1 MYLKQIELENFKSFG
16 KKLTVPLL
24 EGYTAVTGPNGS
36 GKSNIS
42 DSILFVLGP
51 KSSKAIRAG
60 KLSDLI
66 FNGGN
71 NKNPAKYCKVSLV
84 FDNTDRT
91 IPIDEEI
98 VRLTRMIKMS
108 ADGEGYTSYFYVN
121 DRKSSL
127 SEFDMLLSNAR
138 ISADGYNLVQQG
150 DVTRIVTMSNVERRK
165 ILDNISGIAK
175 FDEELNKASAER
187 EEANANI
194 ERISIILN
202 EIMAQMRQL
211 EKEKENALKYM
222 ELEEKLTLS
231 KAKLAKRRKENTLV
245 EIRSL
250 RDQIETF
257 NKQIE
262 DGKLKKSEIFGKIN
276 EIEESIVQIEEELE
290 SKGGEEFKE
299 LQKKIDVL
307 KIQVARME
315 DKVAT
320 SAQTVAELEESIVE
334 IDEEHDEMS
343 QEVSELKS
351 QLEKNKNEYASE
363 EEKLAKSKK
372 ELEETQNKIS
382 ACDEQLA
389 DLDKEINEKEALVRE
404 SDRVLNS
411 MKMEMERLVSRE
423 NRFDSDIAEATERVN
438 SLDFEVKEIDW
449 KIKEI
454 KDGEKTSEK
463 DFRELQ
469 ERLMAKRSAET
480 RLMRESDELEQAVKS
495 LTRELTRIKAEEE
508 AAGDVARGYN
518 RAVRA
523 ILDAR
528 DSLKIRGVHGTIAEL
543 AEVDPAYQ
551 TALNIAAGN
560 RMQAI
565 VVDDDQ
571 TAAECIQYL
580 KNNRSGRA
588 TFLPLTKML
597 DGRPRGKAIMAAKDA
612 VGFAI
617 DLVKFDEQ
625 YRAAFWYVLG
635 DTVVVDTLD
644 QARKLMGGV
653 RLVTAGGELLEAS
666 GAMVGGNVEQSNLKF
681 GSSSKGKKEEIS
693 QQLEKALLASE
704 NLSVELKD
712 LRDEILDLERQL
724 HTITGADK
732 SSSITLETLEKQRRQ
747 LKERYDQGV
756 EQKKEKEIEKQKIS
770 SEISELSVKIESHEV
785 TLNGM
790 KESLEAARAK
800 MEEIAPRELSD
811 RLKLLQAQTSDLAV
825 NMASLKAEIDTLTAT
840 IRMTERRLKDLEEEK
855 LQTLSKIET
864 VKSEGKTAAEEAE
877 KAKVELTAL
886 RMIEESMGNEIN
898 VLRKKRDDLFKQ
910 KVRLGSEKDKISAD
924 IETAEGMIININT
937 RIGQCQDSIRELEEE
952 LQGYNIDLTDEF
964 LPTIESLKEIIRQC
978 ERAMNAMGAVNLRAL
993 EDYSE
998 RKNRY
1003 DELDDE
1009 IKRLGAQRDDL
1020 LKLEMELG
1028 DKKKVALMK
1037 VYEGVNVNFKQAY
1050 SELSQGGD
1058 ADLILEDP
1066 ENPFEGGL
1074 SIKVKPKQGK
1084 VLRLDALSGGEK
1096 SLTALAFIFAIQEYQ
1111 PSPFYLLDEVDMFL
1125 DGINADMV
1133 AKRVQKSSKTAQFV
1147 QISLR
1152 KITLTKADHII
1163 GVTKQGGGISNVI
1176 VRPNISG
1183 IEDFQK
1189 EFGISDEKEEGST

>member
-16 KKLTVPLL
+16 RKLTVPLL

-71 NKNPAKYCKVSLV
+71 NKYPAKYCKVSLV
-84 FDNTDRT
+84 FDNADRT
-91 IPIDEEI
+91 IPIEEDI

-202 EIMAQMRQL
+202 EILTQMKQL
-211 EKEKENALKYM
+211 EKEKENALRYM
-222 ELEEKLTLS
+222 ELEEKLTSS
-231 KAKLAKRRKENTLV
+231 KAKLARRRKENTLV
-245 EIRSL
+245 EIRTLS
-250 RDQIETF
+250 DQIEAF
-257 NKQIE
+257 NKQIS
-262 DGKLKKSEIFGKIN
+262 DNKLKISEIAAKVQ
-276 EIEESIVQIEEELE
+276 EIEEAIAQVEEELQ
-290 SKGGEEFKE
+290 SKGGEEFKI
-299 LQKKIDVL
+299 LQQKIDAL

-315 DKVAT
+315 DKAAT
-320 SAQTVAELEESIVE
+320 SAQMVSEMEESLLE
-334 IDEEHDEMS
+334 IDDERS
-343 QEVSELKS
+343 ETLENIKELKA
-351 QLEKNKNEYASE
+351 QLEINEKEYTKE
-363 EEKLAKSKK
+363 EQNLTKAKA

-389 DLDKEINEKEALVRE
+389 DLDKEITQKESAVRE
-404 SDRVLNS
+404 AEQSHNA

-423 NRFDSDIAEATERVN
+423 KRFETETAEAAEKVE

-454 KDGEKTSEK
+454 KDSEKTSEK
-463 DFRELQ
+463 GFRELQ
-469 ERLMAKRSAET
+469 EKIMAKRSAET
-480 RLMRESDELEQAVKS
+480 RLMREADELEQAVKN

-508 AAGDVARGYN
+508 AAGDMARGYN

-528 DSLKIRGVHGTIAEL
+528 DALKIRGIHGTIAEL
-543 AEVDPAYQ
+543 AEVEPAYQ
-551 TALNIAAGN
+551 TALNIAAGG

-597 DGRPRGKAIMAAKDA
+597 DGRPRGKAIMAAKEA

-617 DLVKFDEQ
+617 DLVRFDEQ

-644 QARKLMGGV
+644 HARKLMGGV

-704 NLSVELKD
+704 NLSQELKE
-712 LRDEILDLERQL
+712 LREEILDLERQL
-724 HTITGADK
+724 HTLTGADK
-732 SSSITLETLEKQRRQ
+732 SSSITLETLEKQRQQ
-747 LKERYDQGV
+747 LKEKLEQGK
-756 EQKKEKEIEKQKIS
+756 EQRQTKETEKLAVGKEIT
-770 SEISELSVKIESHEV
+770 ELAAKIEVQESQ
-785 TLNGM
+785 LNGL
-790 KESLEAARAK
+790 KESLEKARAK

-811 RLKLLQAQTSDLAV
+811 KLKLLQAQTSELAV
-825 NMASLKAEIDTLTAT
+825 SMATLKSEINTLSAQ
-840 IRMTERRLKDLEEEK
+840 IKMTERRLNDLDKEK
-855 LQTLSKIET
+855 LQTIDKIKVTKE
-864 VKSEGKTAAEEAE
+864 EGQAAAEAAE
-877 KAKVELTAL
+877 KSKVELTAL

-910 KVRLGSEKDKISAD
+910 KVRLGSDKDKITAD
-924 IETAEGMIININT
+924 IETAEGMIINVNT
-937 RIGQCQDSIRELEEE
+937 RIAQCQDSIHELEEE
-952 LQGYNIDLTDEF
+952 LQSYNIDVSNEI
-964 LPTIESLKEIIRQC
+964 LPSIESLKEIIRQC
-978 ERAMNAMGAVNLRAL
+978 ERAMASMGAVNLRAL
-993 EDYSE
+993 EDYAE
-998 RKNRY
+998 RKKRH
-1003 DELDDE
+1003 DELDTE
-1009 IKRLGAQRDDL
+1009 IARLSAQRDDL
-1020 LKLEMELG
+1020 LKLESELG
-1028 DKKKVALMK
+1028 GKKKVALLR

-1058 ADLILEDP
+1058 ADLILENP

-1183 IEDFQK
+1183 IEDLQA
-1189 EFGISDEKEEGST
+1189 EFGIADEKEEGST

>member
-543 AEVDPAYQ
+543 A
-551 TALNIAAGN
+551 
-560 RMQAI
+560 
-565 VVDDDQ
+565 
-571 TAAECIQYL
+571 
-580 KNNRSGRA
+580 
-588 TFLPLTKML
+588 
-597 DGRPRGKAIMAAKDA
+597 
-612 VGFAI
+612 
-617 DLVKFDEQ
+617 
-625 YRAAFWYVLG
+625 
-635 DTVVVDTLD
+635 
-644 QARKLMGGV
+644 
-653 RLVTAGGELLEAS
+653 
-666 GAMVGGNVEQSNLKF
+666 
-681 GSSSKGKKEEIS
+681 
-693 QQLEKALLASE
+693 
-704 NLSVELKD
+704 
-712 LRDEILDLERQL
+712 
-724 HTITGADK
+724 
-732 SSSITLETLEKQRRQ
+732 
-747 LKERYDQGV
+747 
-756 EQKKEKEIEKQKIS
+756 
-770 SEISELSVKIESHEV
+770 
-785 TLNGM
+785 
-790 KESLEAARAK
+790 
-800 MEEIAPRELSD
+800 
-811 RLKLLQAQTSDLAV
+811 
-825 NMASLKAEIDTLTAT
+825 
-840 IRMTERRLKDLEEEK
+840 
-855 LQTLSKIET
+855 
-864 VKSEGKTAAEEAE
+864 
-877 KAKVELTAL
+877 
-886 RMIEESMGNEIN
+886 
-898 VLRKKRDDLFKQ
+898 
-910 KVRLGSEKDKISAD
+910 
-924 IETAEGMIININT
+924 
-937 RIGQCQDSIRELEEE
+937 
-952 LQGYNIDLTDEF
+952 
-964 LPTIESLKEIIRQC
+964 
-978 ERAMNAMGAVNLRAL
+978 
-993 EDYSE
+993 
-998 RKNRY
+998 
-1003 DELDDE
+1003 
-1009 IKRLGAQRDDL
+1009 
-1020 LKLEMELG
+1020 
-1028 DKKKVALMK
+1028 
-1037 VYEGVNVNFKQAY
+1037 
-1050 SELSQGGD
+1050 
-1058 ADLILEDP
+1058 
-1066 ENPFEGGL
+1066 
-1074 SIKVKPKQGK
+1074 
-1084 VLRLDALSGGEK
+1084 
-1096 SLTALAFIFAIQEYQ
+1096 
-1111 PSPFYLLDEVDMFL
+1111 
-1125 DGINADMV
+1125 
-1133 AKRVQKSSKTAQFV
+1133 
-1147 QISLR
+1147 
-1152 KITLTKADHII
+1152 
-1163 GVTKQGGGISNVI
+1163 
-1176 VRPNISG
+1176 
-1183 IEDFQK
+1183 
-1189 EFGISDEKEEGST
+1189 